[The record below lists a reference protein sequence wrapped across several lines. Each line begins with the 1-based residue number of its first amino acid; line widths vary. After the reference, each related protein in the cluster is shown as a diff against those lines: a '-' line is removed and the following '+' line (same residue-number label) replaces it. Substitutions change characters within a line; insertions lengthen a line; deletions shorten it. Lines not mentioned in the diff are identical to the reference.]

1 MKITEYSGNV
11 FSRYLNKQFGS
22 YMFTHRQ
29 IFSMLTPLIMDT
41 FFVTLIGMLTT
52 AMISSSSQESVSAVS
67 LVGPLYM
74 MIYAVYNAISAGG
87 TVVIAQYKG
96 KGDMEKVKKTA
107 GQLILATPL
116 SAIISAAILILLA
129 NPLVNI
135 MFNGVSDIVLDKTK
149 DYLIGVAISMVFLAV
164 YMSVFA
170 VFRGLGETKKCLHLT
185 VIINLLHFI
194 ASFVFINIMHLDIL
208 GSTLSLNL
216 ARFVGG
222 ATAVFMLLSPKSV
235 LHLQIKHIFCIDKKI
250 LWQIFR
256 VGIPFCMGYKNICLM
271 EKISLW
277 CMVGKG
283 NNLNIIQI
291 FLLKGQSYIN
301 KSLTFLL

>member
-1 MKITEYSGNV
+1 
-11 FSRYLNKQFGS
+11 
-22 YMFTHRQ
+22 
-29 IFSMLTPLIMDT
+29 
-41 FFVTLIGMLTT
+41 
-52 AMISSSSQESVSAVS
+52 
-67 LVGPLYM
+67 
-74 MIYAVYNAISAGG
+74 
-87 TVVIAQYKG
+87 
-96 KGDMEKVKKTA
+96 
-107 GQLILATPL
+107 
-116 SAIISAAILILLA
+116 
-129 NPLVNI
+129 
-135 MFNGVSDIVLDKTK
+135 MFNGVSDVVLDKTK
-149 DYLIGVAISMVFLAV
+149 DYLIGVAISMIFLAV

-208 GSTLSLNL
+208 GSILSLNL

-222 ATAVFMLLSPKSV
+222 AAVVFMLLSPKSV
-235 LHLQIKHIFCIDKKI
+235 LHVQIKHIFCIDKKI

-256 VGIPFCMGYKNICLM
+256 VCIPFCMGYKNICLM

-301 KSLTFLL
+301 KALTFLL

>member
-1 MKITEYSGNV
+1 
-11 FSRYLNKQFGS
+11 
-22 YMFTHRQ
+22 
-29 IFSMLTPLIMDT
+29 
-41 FFVTLIGMLTT
+41 
-52 AMISSSSQESVSAVS
+52 
-67 LVGPLYM
+67 
-74 MIYAVYNAISAGG
+74 
-87 TVVIAQYKG
+87 
-96 KGDMEKVKKTA
+96 
-107 GQLILATPL
+107 
-116 SAIISAAILILLA
+116 
-129 NPLVNI
+129 
-135 MFNGVSDIVLDKTK
+135 MFNGVSDVVLDKTK
-149 DYLIGVAISMVFLAV
+149 DYLIGVAISMIFLAV

-170 VFRGLGETKKCLHLT
+170 VFRGLDETKKCLHLT

-222 ATAVFMLLSPKSV
+222 AAAVFMLLSPKSV
-235 LHLQIKHIFCIDKKI
+235 LHVQIKHIFCIDKKI

-301 KSLTFLL
+301 KALTFLL